1 MKKKLLVTLLVITI
15 GTVYA
20 SNHINVQK
28 NKTVKK
34 HFTQMSTTEL
44 QKEVEKLA
52 NANKL
57 PFEMGL
63 ELMKRWQTEGK
74 SRVN

>member
-1 MKKKLLVTLLVITI
+1 MKTKLLITLLIITL

-20 SNHINVQK
+20 SNNMNF
-28 NKTVKK
+28 NKTNVTTK
-34 HFTQMSTTEL
+34 HYTKMSTAEL

-74 SRVN
+74 NRVN